1 MFLILPGQI
10 LCQTCQFDFA
20 CHVPFFSVIHLNQI
34 KYEKDYGFMEKKLIF
49 KKRIDKKK
57 TPNILIYGFV
67 SLKRGVLEHFQRA
80 KLKS

>member
-1 MFLILPGQI
+1 
-10 LCQTCQFDFA
+10 
-20 CHVPFFSVIHLNQI
+20 
-34 KYEKDYGFMEKKLIF
+34 MEKKLIF